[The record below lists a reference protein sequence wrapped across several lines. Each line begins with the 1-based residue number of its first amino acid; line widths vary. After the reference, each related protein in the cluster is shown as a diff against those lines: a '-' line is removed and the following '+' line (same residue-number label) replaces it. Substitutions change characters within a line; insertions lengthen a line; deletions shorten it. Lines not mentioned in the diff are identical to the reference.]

1 MLMLSIWEGF
11 SIGISLGDSF
21 FRKNNYE
28 DILINSRYGKACNF
42 SHLSFLETLVG
53 DWDEVVGIEN
63 NLLPLS
69 FQVFDWDPYNKDK
82 LTREKRIHLRFNK
95 EMKTWRKGL
104 PDRFYVR
111 ADEK

>member
-1 MLMLSIWEGF
+1 MLSIWEGF

-42 SHLSFLETLVG
+42 SHLIFLETLVG

-63 NLLPLS
+63 TFCLYPS
-69 FQVFDWDPYNKDK
+69 KF
-82 LTREKRIHLRFNK
+82 LTEIPIT
-95 EMKTWRKGL
+95 KTN
-104 PDRFYVR
+104 
-111 ADEK
+111 